1 MKKILITLAVVV
13 MLFSINMTAFA
24 QVNVTLTYT
33 ADNEITGLWYRLGGT
48 VIGLPLGSG
57 AAWWPTVDIITGSL
71 DYGPTH
77 EIIWGIQNWGS
88 PSSGNPGGF
97 LAEISPAAALY
108 PPSSSAL
115 SDVSWDVFVDY
126 GSNVEPS
133 DLGTLAWTS
142 ATEYGANNGSTIW
155 NTVNGGP
162 LAGIDG
168 AAQWIWGPDNFADFG
183 APGENDMVYVRA
195 NVHVVPEPGTMLLL
209 GSGLLGLG
217 IFARF
222 RRKKS

>member
-13 MLFSINMTAFA
+13 MLFSFSMTAFA

-33 ADNEITGLWYRLGGT
+33 ADNQITGFWHLLYGAH
-48 VIGLPLGSG
+48 GLPLGPNASDWRY
-57 AAWWPTVDIITGSL
+57 ADSYSAFL

-77 EIIWGIQNWGS
+77 QYIWEIKNWGS

-97 LAEISPAAALY
+97 LAEISPAWALI

-115 SDVSWDVFVDY
+115 TDVSWHVSVNTGGGVD
-126 GSNVEPS
+126 PS
-133 DLGTLAWTS
+133 QFGTLVWS
-142 ATEYGANNGSTIW
+142 FATEYGANNGSTIW
-155 NTVNGGP
+155 NNNFGTVS
-162 LAGIDG
+162 GIAG
-168 AAQWIWGPDNFADFG
+168 AAQWIWGPDNFASG
-183 APGENDMVYVRA
+183 PGENDRVYIKATV
-195 NVHVVPEPGTMLLL
+195 NVVPEPGTMLLL

-217 IFARF
+217 IFARL